1 MAKTN
6 SLLELNDRLFEQLNA
21 ITNPDLEGDK
31 LKQEIERTDA
41 VISISRVII
50 DNANLCL
57 RAQIVQDN
65 KLDSESKLPEM
76 LLE

>member
-6 SLLELNDRLFEQLNA
+6 SLLELNNRLFEQLNA

>member
-1 MAKTN
+1 MTKSN
-6 SLLELNDRLFEQLNA
+6 SLSELNDRLFEQLNA
-21 ITNPDLEGDK
+21 ITNPDLEGDS

-57 RAQIVQDN
+57 KAHIAQDN
-65 KLDSESKLPEM
+65 RLGGDSTLPAM

>member
-1 MAKTN
+1 MAKVN